1 MTFGI
6 DCRGGTEE
14 HKAMPKRRRRKL
26 SAGGPYLATAVLCE
40 KVLQEKDGVASLI
53 V

>member
-1 MTFGI
+1 
-6 DCRGGTEE
+6 
-14 HKAMPKRRRRKL
+14 MPKRRRRKL